1 MSEEKQKKPF
11 YKRTWFIVLVALFIL
26 SSIGRNGRENRSQS
40 SDLPSQSSTST
51 STVAQ
56 PKDIPTSEPEPVEE
70 FPDAT
75 MGEKNALETAKRYLS
90 HSNFSH
96 DGLVGQLEYE
106 GYSLSEATFAV
117 DNCGADWNEQAA
129 GKALGYL
136 SYSNFSYNGLIEQLE
151 YEEFTHEQA
160 VYGADSCGADWNEQA
175 AGKAASYLQHSSF
188 SRERLIEQLEYEG
201 FTYEQAVYGVEQNG
215 Y

>member
-51 STVAQ
+51 STAGQ

-90 HSNFSH
+90 HSNFRMM
-96 DGLVGQLEYE
+96 G
-106 GYSLSEATFAV
+106 
-117 DNCGADWNEQAA
+117 
-129 GKALGYL
+129 
-136 SYSNFSYNGLIEQLE
+136 
-151 YEEFTHEQA
+151 
-160 VYGADSCGADWNEQA
+160 
-175 AGKAASYLQHSSF
+175 
-188 SRERLIEQLEYEG
+188 
-201 FTYEQAVYGVEQNG
+201 
-215 Y
+215 

>member
-26 SSIGRNGRENRSQS
+26 SSIGRNGREDRSQS

-51 STVAQ
+51 PSAAQ

-75 MGEKNALETAKRYLS
+75 MGEKNALKTAKRYLS

-96 DGLVGQLEYE
+96 DGLVGQLQFEK
-106 GYSLSEATFAV
+106 YSLSEATFAA
-117 DNCGADWNEQAA
+117 DN
-129 GKALGYL
+129 
-136 SYSNFSYNGLIEQLE
+136 
-151 YEEFTHEQA
+151 
-160 VYGADSCGADWNEQA
+160 CGADWNEQA
-175 AGKAASYLQHSSF
+175 AGKAASYLKHSSF

-201 FTYEQAVYGVEQNG
+201 FTYEQAVYGASQNG